1 VAAVP
6 QPMPRRL
13 LSLPVLAAAAALAF
27 PQVSRA
33 EEPAPEA
40 EARAYRV
47 RIVRPL
53 KVGSIFSYAALGT
66 TRELTRVTWAG
77 GTLEERKRSQQ
88 CELAATAEVRA
99 VDAAGTPVRTVYRVH
114 RCKGRDE
121 NLAETELVPK
131 DTEIEVI
138 ADALGLR
145 FRIGGQPI
153 TEELHAALSLV
164 LARPVPDDDRIFGS
178 KVARR
183 PGESWPADG
192 ALAAARFAAN
202 GIRVDPARLGA
213 MVTFKEIAPPAGGG
227 AEKTGECM
235 VLAVAM
241 KAPDAGPELPEGF
254 RIRSGSLEVTLG
266 GRFPLDPNLPP
277 LDEESE
283 FLLQTEAG
291 GDGNGIPLDLKV
303 EIARSFRARRVL
315 FTNP

>member
-1 VAAVP
+1 
-6 QPMPRRL
+6 MPRRL
-13 LSLPVLAAAAALAF
+13 FSLPFLVAAVAALAF
-27 PQVSRA
+27 PQVPRA
-33 EEPAPEA
+33 EEPTPEA
-40 EARAYRV
+40 DAGAYRV

-77 GTLEERKRSQQ
+77 GILEERKRSQQ
-88 CELAATAEVRA
+88 CELAATAEVRE

-178 KVARR
+178 ENPRR
-183 PGESWPADG
+183 PGDSARTAITALRASSTVRISANSTDWNPLPIARIAWWVYSPCSILIIPATPASSKARPRLSRSCIENG
-192 ALAAARFAAN
+192 AYSAAN
-202 GIRVDPARLGA
+202 S
-213 MVTFKEIAPPAGGG
+213 M
-227 AEKTGECM
+227 
-235 VLAVAM
+235 
-241 KAPDAGPELPEGF
+241 
-254 RIRSGSLEVTLG
+254 
-266 GRFPLDPNLPP
+266 
-277 LDEESE
+277 
-283 FLLQTEAG
+283 
-291 GDGNGIPLDLKV
+291 
-303 EIARSFRARRVL
+303 
-315 FTNP
+315 